1 MAARTGTMT
10 SISWKFALLQLV
22 CALLVVAILYFSMDW
37 QLLPRV
43 KESFVAQCEVVTAGL
58 AQAVESPLVARDIT
72 SAQAAID
79 QLLRVRDVK
88 WAYIAAPN
96 GEVLADT
103 FVPQFPDDLA
113 RQVSVVNDYA
123 WINLGGE
130 HVPTLVIR

>member
-43 KESFVAQCEVVTAGL
+43 KENFVAQCEVVTAGL

-72 SAQAAID
+72 SAQVAID
-79 QLLRVRDVK
+79 HVLQVRDVK
-88 WAYIAAPN
+88 WVYITAPN
-96 GEVLADT
+96 GEVLAHT
-103 FVPQFPDDLA
+103 FVPEFPDEVK
-113 RQVSVVNDYA
+113 RKVSMVNDYA
-123 WINLGGE
+123 WIHLG
-130 HVPTLVIR
+130 